1 MSEFNNAGSL
11 GIEAK
16 QDHPQ
21 RVKELAGT
29 DTKYYF
35 SAEELDKMRR
45 ATEELHKL
53 KATKDEL
60 VAAADGFLLFANEA
74 AANSFFT
81 DNPPVKNILFRYT
94 DQGASKADFYRRASD
109 NTTQLLKEA
118 GLTEQDKSQNGA
130 VQGGSKLI
138 TEGQLYTTDQKIE
151 EATKVVKSIIAVPSS
166 SSNSYIRQDGQGPSG
181 TGWYRT
187 STLNTALMYEKVEN
201 RSYFYTG
208 EIASGVSFPAGVVF
222 YDAEGDL
229 IGFQISE
236 VGVYEDEEILFPE
249 NTVFF
254 AACSYGANA
263 QIKEGSRKLKNSE
276 LEIPVASSE
285 RVDSIE
291 LAVVEAG
298 NTANDVH
305 ALFTI
310 EKYFDFKKNAEVL
323 LKQNYVISQTGDYIE
338 WIGRNNEVKS
348 SIENYQSLYLFGEKG
363 EVTDTCGYYT
373 NSQGVES
380 IRIRG
385 ASGNYVDLDGGQ
397 VNYQEFNKFR
407 IELNGTDW
415 KLYVNDTLTDTQ
427 PIDASGVFT
436 VRYIGDAG
444 SNAVKSN
451 VSLKYLV
458 LKSSAN
464 LTTITDFKED
474 ELIDNETNVSFINN
488 SKLKASAKPIEEA
501 KCYYTIDLDG
511 SDSGNEVIFVYS
523 RIKDNFFCRTKIAH
537 FVNATGAIV
546 SGIRPYTDLWRHNGA
561 VEVELVNDEFV
572 LTGNTLVYSS
582 ENEYAYHV
590 EGAGDHTGGWHGYE
604 ELQRVH
610 FFADGLPVAFDAEI
624 ATPVPCN
631 SFYYAQYSTCYVH
644 NEYPRISSEHGK
656 ITDFTKAGYR
666 TKNVILFKQDFA
678 QELYNG
684 NPKEIQAYA
693 GLSCVGLAVSQ
704 KYYVDDYDLK
714 STIKDGNPYTLK
726 QGGDSTL
733 YYNNTNT
740 GLSATVKADIL
751 NCVVSDQETAG
762 DSNRRLE
769 TILFDRTTDAKY
781 YRRNY
786 GFLFNDGDYL
796 VAELEMKITKA

>member
-229 IGFQISE
+229 IGFEISE

-276 LEIPVASSE
+276 VEIPVASSE

-511 SDSGNEVIFVYS
+511 SDSGNEVIFV
-523 RIKDNFFCRTKIAH
+523 
-537 FVNATGAIV
+537 
-546 SGIRPYTDLWRHNGA
+546 
-561 VEVELVNDEFV
+561 
-572 LTGNTLVYSS
+572 
-582 ENEYAYHV
+582 
-590 EGAGDHTGGWHGYE
+590 
-604 ELQRVH
+604 
-610 FFADGLPVAFDAEI
+610 
-624 ATPVPCN
+624 
-631 SFYYAQYSTCYVH
+631 
-644 NEYPRISSEHGK
+644 
-656 ITDFTKAGYR
+656 
-666 TKNVILFKQDFA
+666 
-678 QELYNG
+678 
-684 NPKEIQAYA
+684 
-693 GLSCVGLAVSQ
+693 
-704 KYYVDDYDLK
+704 
-714 STIKDGNPYTLK
+714 
-726 QGGDSTL
+726 
-733 YYNNTNT
+733 
-740 GLSATVKADIL
+740 
-751 NCVVSDQETAG
+751 
-762 DSNRRLE
+762 
-769 TILFDRTTDAKY
+769 
-781 YRRNY
+781 
-786 GFLFNDGDYL
+786 
-796 VAELEMKITKA
+796 